1 MPHIIQTR
9 QIESMCI
16 LCMQWI
22 ILASPP
28 CEVYS
33 RANTTGRVNEET
45 LREADVLVECVF
57 LFEQHLKS
65 IATVIENPATGRL
78 VHRKVNTDQIQN
90 KHNPSTTNHHEHVHV
105 FVRLSICDTHPNPTH
120 FSAGHEQV
128 YSPDMYRLLCIWWL
142 QQEANYAFLIFRPD

>member
-1 MPHIIQTR
+1 MPHVLQRT

-45 LREADVLVECVF
+45 LREADVLVESVF

-78 VHRKVNTDQIQN
+78 VHRKVNAN
-90 KHNPSTTNHHEHVHV
+90 LNPNIDPHYKA
-105 FVRLSICDTHPNPTH
+105 IK
-120 FSAGHEQV
+120 
-128 YSPDMYRLLCIWWL
+128 Y
-142 QQEANYAFLIFRPD
+142 